1 LPFLTLD
8 IWNYRP
14 EEEVQKAQA
23 YDEPMA
29 VMFLSD
35 ITGTSL
41 EKKNKEIRDKLKA
54 SNSLIKLIT
63 INGFD
68 EMLPREWIRQA
79 IGVIYELICASL
91 SHHYHH
97 AV

>member
-23 YDEPMA
+23 YEPMA